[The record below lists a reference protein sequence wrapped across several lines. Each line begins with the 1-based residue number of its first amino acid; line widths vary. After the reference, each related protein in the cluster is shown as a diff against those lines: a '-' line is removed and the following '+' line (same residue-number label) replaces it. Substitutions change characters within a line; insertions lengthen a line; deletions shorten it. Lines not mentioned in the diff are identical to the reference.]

1 MPLEACPDCG
11 NQVSTLAESCPHCGR
26 PTKPAK
32 PEGYL
37 EDEYELPHRKPA
49 TQSITPE
56 FLTILGVLL
65 FLGGVAAAV
74 YYYGYFDTTVASPS
88 VEVFGQTI
96 GGSRVHNIGLMQE
109 RQLGLG
115 ISIVAALLGLVAL
128 IFAQRGK
135 GNGAPKFD
143 S

>member
-32 PEGYL
+32 PERDL
-37 EDEYELPHRKPA
+37 EDEYDLPRRKPA
-49 TQSITPE
+49 TQTITPE

-65 FLGGVAAAV
+65 FLGGIAAAV

-96 GGSRVHNIGLMQE
+96 GGGRVHNIGLMQE

-115 ISIVAALLGLVAL
+115 ISIVATLVGLVAL

-135 GNGAPKFD
+135 VNRGGQ
-143 S
+143 

>member
-11 NQVSTLAESCPHCGR
+11 NQVSTLAQSCPHCGR
-26 PTKPAK
+26 PTKPA
-32 PEGYL
+32 EL
-37 EDEYELPHRKPA
+37 ERGLEAEYDLPRRKPA
-49 TQSITPE
+49 TPAITPE

-65 FLGGVAAAV
+65 FLGGIAAAV

-88 VEVFGQTI
+88 VELFGQTI
-96 GGSRVHNIGLMQE
+96 GGSRVYNIGLMQE

-115 ISIVAALLGLVAL
+115 ISIVAALVGLVAL

-135 GNGAPKFD
+135 ANRAEQ
-143 S
+143 